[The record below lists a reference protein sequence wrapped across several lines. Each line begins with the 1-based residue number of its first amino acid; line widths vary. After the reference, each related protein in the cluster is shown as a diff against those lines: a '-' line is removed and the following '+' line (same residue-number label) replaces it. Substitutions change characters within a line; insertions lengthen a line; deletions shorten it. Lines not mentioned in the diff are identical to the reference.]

1 MRLYFT
7 DIAVINKLADN
18 SLSTYFIL
26 QPYLTNQE
34 IITKIYSTDGIFYVM
49 NNVMNRLNI
58 KDSSIEHTTISN
70 INFIVDKSSV
80 EYETD
85 WSQLNPKHMVETVY
99 VYTYIL
105 QEPVEANAKA
115 NANAE
120 AIGPGRTIQLTIE
133 KTQNIISEV
142 YFTIKDTIH
151 DDYENI
157 IVTFLSQ
164 LNLC

>member
-7 DIAVINKLADN
+7 DMAVINKLADN

-34 IITKIYSTDGIFYVM
+34 IITKIYSADGIFYVM

-58 KDSSIEHTTISN
+58 KDISIEHTTISN
-70 INFIVDKSSV
+70 INFIVDKSTV

-105 QEPVEANAKA
+105 QDSVDAMAMEAK
-115 NANAE
+115 AE

>member
-1 MRLYFT
+1 
-7 DIAVINKLADN
+7 
-18 SLSTYFIL
+18 
-26 QPYLTNQE
+26 
-34 IITKIYSTDGIFYVM
+34 M

-58 KDSSIEHTTISN
+58 KDISIEHTTISN
-70 INFIVDKSSV
+70 INFIVDKSTV

-105 QEPVEANAKA
+105 QDSVDAMAMEAK
-115 NANAE
+115 AE